1 MPRQMRSSELLARLA
16 LLAVLCL
23 AAWLRWQALD
33 VVEFK
38 YDEAHTLG
46 IASRIA
52 AGHALPALSGG
63 ASLGLTR
70 GALIPYVQALFL
82 RLIGPRPEAAV
93 WGMGALAVLAVAL
106 TFVLGSRLHN
116 RLTGLLAALFM
127 AASPWPALWDRKL
140 WAHILPLLSVALL
153 LLAWEATARRRRY
166 ALIWF
171 PALAALQLQ
180 AHVLALVQAAS
191 WLGGFLLAPR
201 RWLRR
206 PLLLGLLAAGL
217 ITLPYAWA
225 LMASA
230 PPILN
235 SDLGLW
241 RAQTGGGALSLAE
254 RWLQARQF
262 LTGAGLGAVAAIET
276 AWTRAGDALSLPLLA
291 LLAAGLARV
300 LLWLRGS
307 RQRPAARLLLAW
319 TAPPILLLVLAP
331 APVFLH
337 YWSTLLP
344 LPALFL
350 ALGLEGCS
358 RVMARLPGGG
368 RLSRLLPAAAA
379 LLIAAV
385 WLGSFQS
392 LLAAVATGAGGAS
405 FGPPLRAWQAAIAA
419 AEEEATRLGLSEVRV
434 AVRGVDPAQQ
444 GDPAVVA
451 LLIGNPPWAR
461 FVAPAA
467 AGEPALLLKAG
478 QPSLYLWTLPGDE
491 ALARRGELVW
501 QGQMATGLPPAR
513 LYRLPPVAEIDL
525 DITWLPQ
532 PAQFDAGLALIA
544 YAFPPPGALTPRVT
558 LVWQV
563 LTPPEEARQRDL
575 TLFNHIYDQTGA
587 RVAQADGFALLSRD
601 WWPGDVV
608 VQPYEID
615 LPAGEYRWQTGIYSR
630 SDGGRAALLD
640 GGDAFTLPPL
650 LWP

>member
-1 MPRQMRSSELLARLA
+1 MPAPRLSHRLQLIA
-16 LLAVLCL
+16 ILWL

-52 AGHALPALSGG
+52 GGHALPALSGG

-93 WGMGALAVLAVAL
+93 WGMAALGVLAVAL

-140 WAHILPLLSVALL
+140 WAHILPLASVALL
-153 LLAWEATARRRRY
+153 LLAWEVTGKNRGR
-166 ALIWF
+166 ALLWF
-171 PALAALQLQ
+171 PILAALQLQ

-191 WLGGFLLAPR
+191 WLGGFLIAPR

-225 LMASA
+225 LVASA

-241 RAQTGGGALSLAE
+241 RTQTGGGALSLAE

-276 AWTRAGDALSLPLLA
+276 AWTRAGDALSLPLLL
-291 LLAAGLARV
+291 LLAAGLARM
-300 LLWLRGS
+300 LLWLRRP

-319 TAPPILLLVLAP
+319 AAPPILLLLLAP

-344 LPALFL
+344 LPALIL

-358 RVMARLPGGG
+358 QRLARG
-368 RLSRLLPAAAA
+368 RRHLLAPLVA

-385 WLGSFQS
+385 WLGSYHS
-392 LLAAVATGAGGAS
+392 TLTAVTAGAGGRN
-405 FGPPLRAWQAAIAA
+405 FGPPLRAWQQAIAA
-419 AEEEATRLGLSEVRV
+419 AETEAARLQIAEIRV

-444 GDPAVVA
+444 GEPAAVA

-461 FVAPAA
+461 FVEPAQP
-467 AGEPALLLKAG
+467 PALLLKRG
-478 QPSLYLWTLPGDE
+478 QPSLYLWTLPGE
-491 ALARRGELVW
+491 AAAANWGTLVW
-501 QGQMATGLPPAR
+501 QGEMATGLPPAR
-513 LYRLPPVAEIDL
+513 LYRLPPAEEL
-525 DITWLPQ
+525 PLPFTPLPQ
-532 PAQFDAGLALIA
+532 PATFDAGLTLIG
-544 YAFPPPGALTPRVT
+544 YAFPQPPALARPLTVT
-558 LVWQV
+558 LIWQV
-563 LTPPEEARQRDL
+563 LEPPAGARARDL

-615 LPAGEYRWQTGIYSR
+615 LPAGAYRWQTGIYSR
-630 SDGGRAALLD
+630 SDGARALLISPQAE
-640 GGDAFTLPPL
+640 GGDTFTLPPL
-650 LWP
+650 VVP